1 MIHRRKLLIALGAG
15 SFADGLAGGLT
26 GGFAAHAQQPPQRMR
41 RIGYFTQGSIESNA
55 PFLAAFRAGM
65 TALHWVEG
73 RDYAIDA
80 RYTDG
85 NPQNSPRL
93 SAELVA
99 KQPEL
104 LLTAGDESLRALL
117 EQTKTIPIVGAIM
130 QDPVGLGLV
139 ASLRRPGG
147 NATGLTSLASGLGP
161 KRLQLLK
168 EALPRLTHVVVLFE
182 AGNIGSVAAWKEIE
196 AAARHLKLRA
206 TPIEIRQ
213 PADIEAAFERGAALR
228 AQAYLATQG
237 GLLFIQRQALVGRT
251 VALKVPLMSTTA
263 ATTDAGGLMSYG
275 ASLPDN
281 FRRAAGYVDKIFK
294 GAKPGELP
302 MQQPV
307 TFEFVV
313 NLKTAKTIGITL
325 PPVVLLQ
332 ADRVIE

>member
-1 MIHRRKLLIALGAG
+1 MNRRRKLLIALGAG
-15 SFADGLAGGLT
+15 SLADGLAGGLT

-65 TALHWVEG
+65 TALRWVEG

-93 SAELVA
+93 AAELVA
-99 KQPEL
+99 KQPDL

-182 AGNIGSVAAWKEIE
+182 AGNIGSVAAWTEIE

-281 FRRAAGYVDKIFK
+281 FRRAAGYADKIFK

-313 NLKTAKTIGITL
+313 NLKTAKAIGITL